1 MTALPNWDSRI
12 TQEPGSPDP
21 QSKKSLMVAVLTLV
35 VPMLVLM
42 FAVAVPMA
50 GIRLIER
57 KLG

>member
-1 MTALPNWDSRI
+1 
-12 TQEPGSPDP
+12 
-21 QSKKSLMVAVLTLV
+21 MVAVLTLV